1 MLETGQ
7 LVNSEQMGEPHHS
20 ITAPSC
26 RKLLKWLAGSYF
38 IALLI
43 PVTIYTVL
51 SIYNGIFHADLLLIM
66 IIGFPAAFFRSF
78 RILRLNITYVYVIA
92 IGYAV
97 YLTTGAACL
106 LFRNTGN
113 IWKIFLWAFV
123 ILLLLNLA
131 SCVPSAVMLGI
142 EEIH

>member
-1 MLETGQ
+1 
-7 LVNSEQMGEPHHS
+7 LVNSEPIGKLDQS
-20 ITAPSC
+20 ISAPSR
-26 RKLLKWLAGSYF
+26 RKLLKWLGGSYF

-51 SIYNGIFHADLLLIM
+51 SIYKGIFHADLLLIM

-78 RILRLNITYVYVIA
+78 RNLRLNIANEYVIA

-97 YLTTGAACL
+97 YLTTAAACL

-113 IWKIFLWAFV
+113 IWKIFLWTFL
-123 ILLLLNLA
+123 ILLILNLV
-131 SCVPSAVMLGI
+131 SCVPNAVMLGI